1 MDNNI
6 KRVYG
11 NNVVEMVSDLKTIE
25 DKQKR
30 TRQAYAIVKVMEILN
45 PSVRTLEE
53 YEHKL
58 WDHLFMLSDYDLDI
72 DAPYPCPKRENFETK
87 PVSIP
92 MKDIKIR
99 AYHYGRNIERI
110 LDLLAEEP
118 DGETKTALIRSL
130 AIYMRTQYLIWNKDS
145 VADET
150 IFSDIEKLS
159 EGRVIVPEG
168 LTLSKLDAGANFS
181 RPGIGNQSG
190 TSRNGKQYGKRNK
203 GNFKNNKHR

>member
-72 DAPYPCPKRENFETK
+72 DAPYPCPIRENF
-87 PVSIP
+87 
-92 MKDIKIR
+92 
-99 AYHYGRNIERI
+99 
-110 LDLLAEEP
+110 
-118 DGETKTALIRSL
+118 
-130 AIYMRTQYLIWNKDS
+130 
-145 VADET
+145 
-150 IFSDIEKLS
+150 
-159 EGRVIVPEG
+159 
-168 LTLSKLDAGANFS
+168 
-181 RPGIGNQSG
+181 
-190 TSRNGKQYGKRNK
+190 
-203 GNFKNNKHR
+203 

>member
-58 WDHLFMLSDYDLDI
+58 WDH
-72 DAPYPCPKRENFETK
+72 
-87 PVSIP
+87 
-92 MKDIKIR
+92 IR
-99 AYHYGRNIERI
+99 A
-110 LDLLAEEP
+110 P
-118 DGETKTALIRSL
+118 
-130 AIYMRTQYLIWNKDS
+130 
-145 VADET
+145 
-150 IFSDIEKLS
+150 
-159 EGRVIVPEG
+159 
-168 LTLSKLDAGANFS
+168 
-181 RPGIGNQSG
+181 
-190 TSRNGKQYGKRNK
+190 
-203 GNFKNNKHR
+203 